1 MYRLHSR
8 LHQGLNM
15 SGLDTGARYDGQPF
29 RHGSLNDL
37 HTLDSARRTATGEQ
51 AAHPGI
57 Q

>member
-8 LHQGLNM
+8 IHKGLHM
-15 SGLDTGARYDGQPF
+15 SGSDTGARNDGQPF
-29 RHGSLNDL
+29 LHGSLNDL
-37 HTLDSARRTATGEQ
+37 HPLDSARRTATGEQ